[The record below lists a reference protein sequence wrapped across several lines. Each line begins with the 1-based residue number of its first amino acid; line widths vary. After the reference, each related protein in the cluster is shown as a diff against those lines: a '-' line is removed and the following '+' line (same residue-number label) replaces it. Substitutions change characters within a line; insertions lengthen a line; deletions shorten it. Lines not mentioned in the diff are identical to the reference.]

1 MFGIGIQEL
10 IVIACVAL
18 LFVGP
23 KRLPELA
30 RQFGKLFVQ
39 ARRATSDMRSAF
51 DDVVKQAEDEIR
63 KEEREAIQKLLTG
76 RINLEE
82 PAKTEPVI
90 VTGEPE
96 PHVKQV
102 NKPAQSASDD
112 VPTWDTDHYPHDHD
126 HSDSK
131 KPT

>member
-10 IVIACVAL
+10 IVIAGVAL

-39 ARRATSDMRSAF
+39 ARRATSDVRAAF
-51 DDVVKQAEDEIR
+51 DDVVRQAEDDLR
-63 KEEREAIQKLLTG
+63 REERETIKQLLTG
-76 RINLEE
+76 RINVEGNPQN
-82 PAKTEPVI
+82 PATPTWETEPTVHE
-90 VTGEPE
+90 TT
-96 PHVKQV
+96 
-102 NKPAQSASDD
+102 DD
-112 VPTWDTDHYPHDHD
+112 
-126 HSDSK
+126 K